1 MRAARHAR
9 RRAGRRRLPAGAARQ
24 PRTAEPP
31 RIGHDHPGRD
41 ADAGLPAVRELP

>member
-9 RRAGRRRLPAGAARQ
+9 RRAARRRLPVGAARRA
-24 PRTAEPP
+24 RTAEPP
-31 RIGHDHPGRD
+31 DTGHDRPGAA